1 MPKFISPHVTIYK
14 FPIAAISSIAIRLSG
29 LYLSGLFT
37 VGGVACYLN
46 REDKIKNLYLTL
58 DSKYQSVINYSVIT
72 PVTYHTL
79 GGIRHLVWDKYPK
92 LLNNKSVAMSS
103 ILLFGLT
110 GISSYFIENKIPM
123 DYSPH
128 FIPINPTVTK

>member
-37 VGGVACYLN
+37 VGGVSCYLN

-58 DSKYQSVINYSVIT
+58 DNKYQSVINYSVIT

-92 LLNNKSVAMSS
+92 LLNNKSVAISS
-103 ILLFGLT
+103 FLLFGLT
-110 GISSYFIENKIPM
+110 GISSYFIEN
-123 DYSPH
+123 
-128 FIPINPTVTK
+128 NL